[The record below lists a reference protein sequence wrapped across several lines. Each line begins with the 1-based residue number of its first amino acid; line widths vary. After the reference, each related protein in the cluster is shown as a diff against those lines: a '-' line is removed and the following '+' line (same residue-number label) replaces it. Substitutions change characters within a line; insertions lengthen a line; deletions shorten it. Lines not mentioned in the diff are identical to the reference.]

1 MSTIH
6 VAVDEKQ
13 VLLSTAEE
21 VAKDY
26 PFEQF
31 IADISGVTVEEI
43 TSAHLKVCGYI
54 GQGLTPAAAI
64 SRLHIEK
71 IQEQMETNEA
81 IAEVTGE
88 GR

>member
-1 MSTIH
+1 MS
-6 VAVDEKQ
+6 DEKQ

-43 TSAHLKVCGYI
+43 TNAHLKACGYI
-54 GQGLTPAAAI
+54 GAGLTPAAAI
-64 SRLHIEK
+64 ARMQREQ
-71 IQEQMETNEA
+71 IQEQLKDIETIQEM
-81 IAEVTGE
+81 TGE

>member
-6 VAVDEKQ
+6 VAADEKQ

-31 IADISGVTVEEI
+31 IADLGGVTVETI
-43 TSAHLKVCGYI
+43 RQTHLKVCGYI

-64 SRLHIEK
+64 SRLNIEK

-81 IAEVTGE
+81 IVEVTGE